1 MSLLREKN
9 PFAHFPVTFSGWGLT
24 HFGHAATLYTH
35 VCPLSLCS
43 EFQKVPMPQ
52 SWFEKQDKDRSYRVR
67 ACWSCKE
74 FRFHS
79 RANRRQTTLVAE
91 QRMERQVG
99 DDGSLG
105 QVTPLLL
112 YPPGPP
118 RNASQP
124 LISSLLICRT
134 ELAMVSSS

>member
-52 SWFEKQDKDRSYRVR
+52 SWFEKQDKDQAGGGGR
-67 ACWSCKE
+67 E
-74 FRFHS
+74 G
-79 RANRRQTTLVAE
+79 VAGGL
-91 QRMERQVG
+91 QG
-99 DDGSLG
+99 YKPID
-105 QVTPLLL
+105 
-112 YPPGPP
+112 
-118 RNASQP
+118 
-124 LISSLLICRT
+124 I
-134 ELAMVSSS
+134 

>member
-1 MSLLREKN
+1 MAGGEGGGREEQRQDG
-9 PFAHFPVTFSGWGLT
+9 AQRQEGW
-24 HFGHAATLYTH
+24 
-35 VCPLSLCS
+35 P
-43 EFQKVPMPQ
+43 
-52 SWFEKQDKDRSYRVR
+52 RSHGVR
-67 ACWSCKE
+67 PCWSCKE

-118 RNASQP
+118 RNPSQP
-124 LISSLLICRT
+124 LISSLLICKT
-134 ELAMVSSS
+134 ELAMVSSSQGGCENRMRAHPHSDGDKRYRKQGGSS